1 MWFAVCSCTH
11 IDSDRMGAS
20 KEGRRTG
27 VCGVTMTNEANSGY
41 REEHVAL
48 ATGRLRLLRSQ
59 RPPSAQRPPLV
70 CLHHSIGSLG
80 WLPVHDLLTTQFDV
94 IVPDMPGYAGSE
106 RPDWA
111 REPRDLA
118 LILNHLN
125 DALELSDVTLMGTG
139 FGGFFAAEMACA
151 NSSRLARL
159 VLVGAAGLKP
169 HDGDIADQ
177 MLMSHSAYAQAG
189 FRNAEHY
196 HAVFGDAPS
205 AEVRELW
212 DYSREMSARVT
223 WKPYMFSHRL
233 APLLGNLKLPTLIL
247 WGSAD
252 AVVPVASA
260 ERYRAAIPGAQ
271 LQVIEGA
278 GHCVEMEEP
287 TAVAE
292 RIQAFARG

>member
-1 MWFAVCSCTH
+1 
-11 IDSDRMGAS
+11 
-20 KEGRRTG
+20 
-27 VCGVTMTNEANSGY
+27 MTTTTEMNPGY
-41 REEHVAL
+41 REAHVEL
-48 ATGRLRLLRSQ
+48 ATGRLHLLRSTLAPGD
-59 RPPSAQRPPLV
+59 RRPPLL

-80 WLPVHDLLTTQFDV
+80 WLPVHELLAQRFDV
-94 IVPDMPGYAGSE
+94 IVPDMPGYAGSQ

-118 LILNHLN
+118 LILNHLT
-125 DALELSDVTLMGTG
+125 DALELSGVTLMGTG
-139 FGGFFAAEMACA
+139 FGGFIAAEMACA

-169 HDGDIADQ
+169 RVGDIADQ
-177 MLMSHSAYAQAG
+177 MLMSHTAYAQAG
-189 FRNAEHY
+189 FRDAEHF
-196 HAVFGDAPS
+196 HAVFGEHPGTELRD
-205 AEVRELW
+205 LW

-233 APLLGNLKLPTLIL
+233 APLLGNLRLPTLIL

-252 AVVPVASA
+252 AVVPLDAA

-271 LQVIEGA
+271 LQVIDGA

-287 TAVAE
+287 TLVAE
-292 RIQAFARG
+292 RVQAFAGS